1 MKEELFETD
10 YVIYDEE
17 NDYVLQDCYGRILIF
32 GHVDEAFDDL
42 YEGESAVKCTDLP
55 EHWKEIILT
64 QINEQE

>member
-10 YVIYDEE
+10 YVIYDEA
-17 NDYVLQDCYGRILIF
+17 NDNVLQDSYGRVLIF
-32 GHVDEAFDDL
+32 GCVDEAFDDL

-55 EHWKEIILT
+55 EYWKEIILN